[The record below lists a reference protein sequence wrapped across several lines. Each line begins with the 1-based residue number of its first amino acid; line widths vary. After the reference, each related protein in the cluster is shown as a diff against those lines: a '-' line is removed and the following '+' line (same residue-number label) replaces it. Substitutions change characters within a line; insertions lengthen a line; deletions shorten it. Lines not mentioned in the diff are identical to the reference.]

1 MHAARTV
8 PSAKPLSCVGASAV
22 PNSCTERAHFAVA
35 HFACP
40 VRGRSRVGK
49 ANGSG
54 LRPARWQ
61 ALRARRAVAGG
72 HGARRARRAHPTDCC
87 PFRIAPTQGNKSA
100 PPNRME
106 APLIETYYVAALAA
120 IFGAAVGAAAVAGRK
135 APGTP
140 KAYVVTEVDVTGDM
154 ATFQRDY
161 AAHAQA
167 TIEPFGGRY
176 LVRGGRNIGV
186 EGEPPKPRIVISV
199 FDSFE
204 QAQAWRNSP
213 DYVKRSE

>member
-1 MHAARTV
+1 
-8 PSAKPLSCVGASAV
+8 
-22 PNSCTERAHFAVA
+22 
-35 HFACP
+35 
-40 VRGRSRVGK
+40 
-49 ANGSG
+49 
-54 LRPARWQ
+54 
-61 ALRARRAVAGG
+61 
-72 HGARRARRAHPTDCC
+72 
-87 PFRIAPTQGNKSA
+87 
-100 PPNRME
+100 ME
-106 APLIETYYVAALAA
+106 APLIETCYAAALAA

-135 APGTP
+135 TPGAP

-213 DYVKRSE
+213 DYAKIAAVRMREAKSRQYIVEGLPE